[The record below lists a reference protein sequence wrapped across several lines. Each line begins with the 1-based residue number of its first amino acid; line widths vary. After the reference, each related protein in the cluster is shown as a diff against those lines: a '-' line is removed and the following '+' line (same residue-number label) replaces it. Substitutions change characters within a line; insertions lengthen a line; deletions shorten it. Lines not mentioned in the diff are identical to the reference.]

1 MNRIK
6 QLIKE
11 LCPNGVGKVMLL
23 DALSQPVTDGPH
35 ETPKL
40 QDFGVPF
47 LSVESV
53 TGREIDI
60 TKKRGYISNEY
71 NIQISKKYFPKTG
84 DVYIVKSASIGKVAI
99 VGTETNFNIWS
110 PLAAMRPDPLKL
122 NSRFL
127 FYLLQTEEIQ
137 KEVRIKSGT
146 GSQPNLS
153 MRTLEKFEIPLPPLP
168 IQTEIVRILDKFVEQ
183 QEQLE
188 RLIELRKKQ
197 YEYYR
202 EELLKPKEG
211 EVWETKR
218 LGECCRILKGNYIT
232 QKNSCPGPY
241 PVVLGG
247 QEPAYYIDKFN
258 HRGEVIAVSRSGVS
272 AGFISYW
279 NQDIFVSDGFML
291 EPLYCSF
298 RYLFLYLKNKQET
311 INSLKRGAGIPHIT
325 TEHLKELTIPI
336 VSANIEKEI
345 VKKLDSFETTITT
358 LTTALELS
366 KKRYEYYRDKMMR
379 F

>member
-1 MNRIK
+1 MLKAVR
-6 QLIKE
+6 
-11 LCPNGVGKVMLL
+11 GVTRFYVSKPEFKKIHI
-23 DALSQPVTDGPH
+23 PV
-35 ETPKL
+35 
-40 QDFGVPF
+40 
-47 LSVESV
+47 
-53 TGREIDI
+53 
-60 TKKRGYISNEY
+60 
-71 NIQISKKYFPKTG
+71 
-84 DVYIVKSASIGKVAI
+84 
-99 VGTETNFNIWS
+99 
-110 PLAAMRPDPLKL
+110 
-122 NSRFL
+122 
-127 FYLLQTEEIQ
+127 
-137 KEVRIKSGT
+137 
-146 GSQPNLS
+146 
-153 MRTLEKFEIPLPPLP
+153 PPLP

-202 EELLKPKEG
+202 EEMLKPKEG
-211 EVWETKR
+211 EKWETKT

-272 AGFISYW
+272 AGFVSYW

-358 LTTALELS
+358 LTTALEVS
-366 KKRYEYYRDKMMR
+366 KKRYEYYRDELLK
-379 F
+379 FHNEF

>member
-1 MNRIK
+1 MRLVDGSTRKFDID
-6 QLIKE
+6 KE
-11 LCPNGVGKVMLL
+11 K
-23 DALSQPVTDGPH
+23 
-35 ETPKL
+35 
-40 QDFGVPF
+40 
-47 LSVESV
+47 
-53 TGREIDI
+53 
-60 TKKRGYISNEY
+60 
-71 NIQISKKYFPKTG
+71 
-84 DVYIVKSASIGKVAI
+84 
-99 VGTETNFNIWS
+99 
-110 PLAAMRPDPLKL
+110 
-122 NSRFL
+122 
-127 FYLLQTEEIQ
+127 
-137 KEVRIKSGT
+137 
-146 GSQPNLS
+146 
-153 MRTLEKFEIPLPPLP
+153 
-168 IQTEIVRILDKFVEQ
+168 
-183 QEQLE
+183 
-188 RLIELRKKQ
+188 
-197 YEYYR
+197 
-202 EELLKPKEG
+202 
-211 EVWETKR
+211 
-218 LGECCRILKGNYIT
+218 
-232 QKNSCPGPY
+232 Y

-272 AGFISYW
+272 AGFVSYW

-345 VKKLDSFETTITT
+345 VKKLDSFETSITT